1 LKNLID
7 SMKWLIAR
15 GAIPVVLVAL
25 WMSSCVPGQAWAG
38 ETELPEVAVIV
49 SEPIRPYQEAL
60 SSLKEVLNKKKVQV
74 MVFEMEGDGK
84 GPTRD
89 LKAAFSSRK
98 YQIWVSIGPQA
109 TRFLWSGKVHSDIN
123 RIYGMVLNPE
133 EIIGD
138 GCGVPMNIPIK
149 EQVRTIEGIFP
160 EFRRIGILYDP
171 KYNQDFVRVA
181 SQEAAAQGTLIVPV
195 AVSSQREI
203 RRVLGSSW
211 TRIDAVWLIPDFT
224 VISEPVVRYIIKE
237 GLANKT
243 PIIGY
248 NRFFFHSGAV
258 MSFVLDYGR
267 MGEQMALLCLEVMA
281 GRPCTS
287 LPPFF
292 EVWVNSRALQIL
304 GLKIDEQRLPNLK
317 VMP

>member
-1 LKNLID
+1 
-7 SMKWLIAR
+7 M
-15 GAIPVVLVAL
+15 
-25 WMSSCVPGQAWAG
+25 
-38 ETELPEVAVIV
+38 
-49 SEPIRPYQEAL
+49 
-60 SSLKEVLNKKKVQV
+60 
-74 MVFEMEGDGK
+74 
-84 GPTRD
+84 
-89 LKAAFSSRK
+89 
-98 YQIWVSIGPQA
+98 SIGPQA
-109 TRFLWSGKVHSDIN
+109 TRFLWSGKVHSDIK